1 LPKHSAC
8 VSSPLAR
15 RSPARRNSGSAIAAE
30 VFMDIAGQCS
40 MPTAQAHFKNGAAV
54 LNSFVVGY
62 AREASSIFNCL
73 RGAVMPHDFM
83 PGLAGVPA
91 ATSSISDVDGQR
103 GVLEYRGIRVEELC
117 AKSSYLETAYLLLFG
132 RLPTPAEFTRWTADV
147 THHRRI
153 KFRIV
158 DLLKCLPE
166 QGHPMDALQAAVA
179 ALGMFYPGREVKDA
193 ENNYWSAVRLI
204 AKLPTIVAAWA
215 RIRHGDDYLP
225 PRDDL
230 GFSENFLYMLTE
242 SVPMPLWGEVFDD
255 CMILHAEHTMNAS
268 TFAGLVT
275 ASTLADPYTVVA
287 SSIGALK
294 GPLHGGANEEVIQML
309 KEIGSPDRAHAYV
322 EERLRAK
329 QRLMGFGHRVYK
341 VKDPRASVLQG
352 LCQRLFT
359 ECGSS
364 PFYETALR
372 VEQTAGTLLS
382 GKGIYPNVDFY
393 SGIIYDKMGID
404 MDLFTPLFAMARV
417 SGWLA
422 HWLEQL
428 RENKLFRPDQIYSGE
443 HNRPYVPIDQR

>member
-1 LPKHSAC
+1 
-8 VSSPLAR
+8 
-15 RSPARRNSGSAIAAE
+15 
-30 VFMDIAGQCS
+30 
-40 MPTAQAHFKNGAAV
+40 
-54 LNSFVVGY
+54 
-62 AREASSIFNCL
+62 
-73 RGAVMPHDFM
+73 MPHDFM

-103 GVLEYRGIRVEELC
+103 GILEYRGIRVETLC
-117 AKSSYLETAYLLLFG
+117 SDSSYLETAYLLLFG
-132 RLPTPAEFTRWTADV
+132 HLPSAAELQEWSRDV

-153 KFRIV
+153 KFSIV

-179 ALGMFYPGREVKDA
+179 ALGMFYPGRNVKDV
-193 ENNYWSAVRLI
+193 ENNYWSAVRLV

-215 RIRHGDDYLP
+215 RLRHGDDPIP

-242 SVPMPLWGEVFDD
+242 SMAPALWADIFDD
-255 CMILHAEHTMNAS
+255 CLILHAEHTMNAS
-268 TFAGLVT
+268 TFTGLVT

-294 GPLHGGANEEVIQML
+294 GPLHGGANEEVVVML
-309 KEIGSPDRAHAYV
+309 REIGTAEKARAYV
-322 EERLRAK
+322 ARAMENK
-329 QRLMGFGHRVYK
+329 KKLMGFGHRVYK
-341 VKDPRASVLQG
+341 VKDPRATVLQE
-352 LCQRLFT
+352 LCRRLFR
-359 ECGSS
+359 EFGSS
-364 PFYETALR
+364 PLYEVALE
-372 VEQTAGTLLS
+372 VEAAAGESLNS
-382 GKGIYPNVDFY
+382 KGIYPNVDFY
-393 SGIIYDKMGID
+393 SGIIYDKMGIEI
-404 MDLFTPLFAMARV
+404 DLFTPLFAMSRV